1 MGPKGANPER
11 EDLDGVKV
19 QYVKGVGPRR
29 AALLETLGVRSVMD
43 LLRHYPRRYD
53 DRRQIRRIAHL
64 EEGREETVRGRIL
77 TMGTKRLRRGLSLFQ
92 LAVGDDTGVVYATWF
107 NQPFLERRFSVGQ
120 ELILT
125 GKVQR
130 RPELQIV
137 GPEFEVLGGE
147 GNDLLNTG
155 RIVPVYPANE
165 RLGQRALRG
174 MVHACLERFAGSVPD
189 ILPPAL
195 RDALGLCAT
204 AAALRGIHFPGT
216 PAELERARRRL
227 VFDEF
232 LLMTLAMVLKK
243 RQLAEKPGAARSA
256 GNGPRYR
263 RFLAALPFPLTGA
276 QRRVIGEIRGDMAQ
290 PHPMHRLLQGDV
302 GSGKTVVAAAALLT
316 AVDAGH
322 QGVLMAPTEILAA
335 QHWRTLTALLAP
347 AGIAPH
353 LLIGEMEAAEKEA
366 VRAAIRRDRPALVVG
381 THAVIQREVA
391 FSRLGIV
398 VVDEQ
403 HRFGV
408 AQRARLK
415 AKGSNPDV
423 LVMTATPIPRTL
435 ALTLYGDLDV
445 SILDEMPP
453 GRGKV
458 TTHLVPPEKL
468 AAALGFIRGE
478 ALKGKQTYI
487 VYPLVEESGKLP
499 LGDATGM
506 AEKLKREVF
515 PDVAV
520 GVLHGRMPREER
532 DAVMERFRAGAIKV
546 LFATS
551 VIEVGL
557 DVPAACIML
566 VQHAERFG
574 LSQLHQMRG
583 RIGRGK
589 GRSYFL
595 VAGEP
600 ATEEASKR
608 LEALVSTTDGFK
620 IAEMDLALRGPGEF
634 FSDRQHGGPDL
645 RLADLSG
652 DRELLDRARE
662 TANRIAEEDRMLKK
676 EEHAPLRALVRRNYK
691 GRFLL
696 GVTG

>member
-1 MGPKGANPER
+1 MDGGVSDAVRMTVEQLNPGRAIRIRTEDAAGIPACRQMIESIRSGNRAENFYEGMGCVGGCVGGPKAVLDR
-11 EDLDGVKV
+11 E
-19 QYVKGVGPRR
+19 
-29 AALLETLGVRSVMD
+29 T
-43 LLRHYPRRYD
+43 
-53 DRRQIRRIAHL
+53 
-64 EEGREETVRGRIL
+64 GRENV
-77 TMGTKRLRRGLSLFQ
+77 
-92 LAVGDDTGVVYATWF
+92 
-107 NQPFLERRFSVGQ
+107 ER
-120 ELILT
+120 
-125 GKVQR
+125 
-130 RPELQIV
+130 
-137 GPEFEVLGGE
+137 
-147 GNDLLNTG
+147 
-155 RIVPVYPANE
+155 Y
-165 RLGQRALRG
+165 
-174 MVHACLERFAGSVPD
+174 
-189 ILPPAL
+189 
-195 RDALGLCAT
+195 
-204 AAALRGIHFPGT
+204 
-216 PAELERARRRL
+216 
-227 VFDEF
+227 
-232 LLMTLAMVLKK
+232 
-243 RQLAEKPGAARSA
+243 
-256 GNGPRYR
+256 
-263 RFLAALPFPLTGA
+263 
-276 QRRVIGEIRGDMAQ
+276 
-290 PHPMHRLLQGDV
+290 
-302 GSGKTVVAAAALLT
+302 
-316 AVDAGH
+316 
-322 QGVLMAPTEILAA
+322 
-335 QHWRTLTALLAP
+335 
-347 AGIAPH
+347 
-353 LLIGEMEAAEKEA
+353 
-366 VRAAIRRDRPALVVG
+366 
-381 THAVIQREVA
+381 
-391 FSRLGIV
+391 
-398 VVDEQ
+398 
-403 HRFGV
+403 
-408 AQRARLK
+408 
-415 AKGSNPDV
+415 
-423 LVMTATPIPRTL
+423 
-435 ALTLYGDLDV
+435 
-445 SILDEMPP
+445 
-453 GRGKV
+453 
-458 TTHLVPPEKL
+458 
-468 AAALGFIRGE
+468 
-478 ALKGKQTYI
+478 
-487 VYPLVEESGKLP
+487 
-499 LGDATGM
+499 GDATGM